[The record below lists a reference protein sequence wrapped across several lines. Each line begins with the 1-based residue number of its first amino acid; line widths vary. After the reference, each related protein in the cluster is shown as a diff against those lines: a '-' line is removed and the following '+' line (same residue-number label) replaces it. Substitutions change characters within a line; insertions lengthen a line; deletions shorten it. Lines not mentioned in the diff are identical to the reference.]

1 MSGKLKCDK
10 CGLEAHEDRFGIE
23 DGMVVCDMCREEME
37 AANEGKTKVLVIDD
51 QYFIIGY
58 VKQFLDFCNVKHE
71 YRIPE
76 DESTLA
82 EYDVLIVD
90 GEGIANSKYKHGIEF
105 CKAYE
110 KQGNNKIVIY
120 HSGLSP
126 RGEDKTS
133 LANRGVKILIKGENH
148 DRLVDAVK
156 EAVA

>member
-23 DGMVVCDMCREEME
+23 DGQLLCDICREKME
-37 AANEGKTKVLVIDD
+37 SANKGKPKVLVIDD
-51 QYFIIGY
+51 QYFMLSY
-58 VKQFLDFCNVKHE
+58 ARRFLGFCNVKHA

-82 EYDVLIVD
+82 EYEVLVVD
-90 GEGIANSKYKHGIEF
+90 GDGIGNSKYKHGIEF

-110 KQGNNKIVIY
+110 KQGNNKVVIY

-126 RGEDKTS
+126 HGEDKTS
-133 LANRGVKILIKGENH
+133 IETRGVKILVKGGNP

-156 EAVA
+156 EAVV